1 MKDLIDNL
9 TRKTQDLEKRLQ
21 ILNLKFS
28 SFIPEL
34 GDNEDLSS
42 AVANIQSNIKNIT
55 SELTSIQNNLTT
67 LNLNYGG
74 LVESDAN
81 NQVAISILQE
91 QMQHIPNNLDTT
103 IYQIQLDL
111 RSYENNLTTL
121 EEKCNQV
128 ETNLTSQINNVN
140 STLSSQINN
149 VANNVSDSIFG
160 VEVLANNYTDTS
172 IENLKT
178 ELTNEITELNTKID
192 NLVVPSSPPTQST
205 NIDNELYFILQGTY
219 LSPDDLTN
227 LLNGN
232 YTI

>member
-9 TRKTQDLEKRLQ
+9 IRKTQDLEKRLQ
-21 ILNLKFS
+21 ILNFKFNQL
-28 SFIPEL
+28 IPEL

-42 AVANIQSNIKNIT
+42 AVASLQSNVNSIN
-55 SELTSIQNNLTT
+55 SELTSIQNNLNT

-74 LVESDAN
+74 LVESDAT
-81 NQVAISILQE
+81 NQVAISTLQD

-103 IYQIQLDL
+103 IPQIQLDL
-111 RSYENNLTTL
+111 QSHANNLTTL
-121 EEKCNQV
+121 EQRCTQV
-128 ETNLTSQINNVN
+128 ETDLTSQINNVN
-140 STLSSQINN
+140 NTLSNQINN
-149 VANNVSDSIFG
+149 VSNNVSDSIIG
-160 VEVLANNYTDTS
+160 VEALANNYTDTS
-172 IENLKT
+172 VANLKT
-178 ELTNEITELNTKID
+178 ELTNEISLLNTKVD
-192 NLVVPSSPPTQST
+192 NMVIQSNPST